1 MKCKELTTKVT
12 DYLEAALPAAERSQF
27 EGHVAKCA
35 GCRAYVE
42 QMRQTVH
49 LVGQLKETTVPAEA
63 KTRLLALFREHH
75 AQSAETGKR
84 IRLGINDE
92 YAAAGDHIGYFWE
105 SDEDFDR
112 GVGFLAVGLTGRDTG
127 FVFGYDEANDRV
139 LASLRKRGL
148 DVEALIAEARLQV
161 LGGSDSGE
169 KMMAAIGG
177 AFQKALAGGAPTL
190 RLLGNL
196 GWGRTH
202 WPGDDAILEFE
213 AKVTE
218 AARKFPCVIVCMYDV
233 HALSGRV
240 LLKGGF
246 QTHPLT
252 VYDAELKKN
261 PNYIPMERFLGTL
274 RGSAGMD
281 RVQ

>member
-1 MKCKELTTKVT
+1 MNCKEITAKVT

-27 EGHVAKCA
+27 EAHVAGCA
-35 GCRAYVE
+35 GCRIYVE
-42 QMRQTVH
+42 QTRQTVQ
-49 LVGQLKETTVPAEA
+49 LVGQLKETSVPAETKA
-63 KTRLLALFREHH
+63 RLLAMFREHH
-75 AQSAETGKR
+75 AQPAEPEKR

-105 SDEDFDR
+105 SDQDFDR

-127 FVFGYDEANDRV
+127 FVFGFDEANDKV
-139 LASLRKRGL
+139 LASLRQRGL
-148 DVEALIAEARLQV
+148 DVEGLIAAGRLQV
-161 LGGSDSGE
+161 LGGSESGE
-169 KMMAAIGG
+169 AMMAEIGG

-218 AARKFPCVIVCMYDV
+218 AARQFPCVIVCMYDV

-252 VYDAELKKN
+252 VCDAELKKN
-261 PNYIPMERFLGTL
+261 PNYIPVERFLGTL

>member
-1 MKCKELTTKVT
+1 LNCKEITAKVT

-27 EGHVAKCA
+27 EGHVAQCA
-35 GCRAYVE
+35 GCRTYVE
-42 QMRQTVH
+42 QMRQTVQ
-49 LVGQLKETTVPAEA
+49 LVGQLKETSVPAETKA
-63 KTRLLALFREHH
+63 RLLAMFRQRQ
-75 AQSAETGKR
+75 AAAEPEKR

-105 SDEDFDR
+105 SDQDFDR
-112 GVGFLAVGLTGRDTG
+112 GVGFLTVGLTGRDTG
-127 FVFGYDEANDRV
+127 FVFGFDEANEKV

-148 DVEALIAEARLQV
+148 DVEGLIAEGRLQV
-161 LGGSDSGE
+161 LGGSESGE
-169 KMMAAIGG
+169 KMMAEIGA

-261 PNYIPMERFLGTL
+261 PNYIPTERFLGTL